1 MDLRPSGA
9 SSLRN
14 PRNDASSRLVLPPV
28 LCLARGNRDEDPRSR
43 SCDEQP
49 AHQGIGLAAAALSR
63 DGGALVY
70 PAMDV
75 RLLAGMDVSRGLF
88 RGIALDPA
96 LSDEKGSAAS
106 GATDERGPCG
116 RERARSKDHHVAGV
130 AGIYRTAG
138 YPGAGSS
145 LRVVSDAARCC
156 TRRRRPRRARLPRYI
171 FRLQGK
177 YLHLRDHRIGRGPE
191 GHLDRAVR
199 SGAPSDVRGGP
210 CPAWR
215 HPDCAWLLVGRAR
228 LRGHSAGVAMETV

>member
-28 LCLARGNRDEDPRSR
+28 LCLARGNRDEDPR

-88 RGIALDPA
+88 RGIGLDHA

-106 GATDERGPCG
+106 GATDERG
-116 RERARSKDHHVAGV
+116 
-130 AGIYRTAG
+130 
-138 YPGAGSS
+138 
-145 LRVVSDAARCC
+145 
-156 TRRRRPRRARLPRYI
+156 
-171 FRLQGK
+171 
-177 YLHLRDHRIGRGPE
+177 
-191 GHLDRAVR
+191 
-199 SGAPSDVRGGP
+199 
-210 CPAWR
+210 
-215 HPDCAWLLVGRAR
+215 
-228 LRGHSAGVAMETV
+228 